1 MFKQVYDKL
10 EKEISGEIAYNYVA
24 EISRYHRIQASPGL
38 RSAVTYAVDTL
49 RKNGLDAEVQSYPA
63 NGKNYAWS
71 SLMFKEWNCKD
82 ATLKLIEPED
92 NSQFLARWSESKIS
106 LIQRSYPT
114 PEAGL
119 EAEVVHVGKGEEDE
133 DYKDLDVKGKMVL
146 CDGDVSRVHE
156 LAVERRG
163 AAGLIYYGTWIRP
176 PVLPEGEL
184 DDALKYTSFWW
195 TGEEKPGLGF
205 VLTPRKGRWLRDLLK
220 EKKVKVR
227 AQIDSELYEGTLDNA
242 VATIEGETDE
252 QVLVIAHICHPQP
265 SCNDNASGSA
275 AAMEAARSL
284 QKLIDEEHLKKPKRT
299 IKFTLVPEMSGSYTH
314 LNANEEEI
322 VNMIAAINLDMVGEN
337 QSKTA
342 SSFII
347 ERTPEST
354 SSFVNSLIET
364 IFKEIKGEIKNLGG
378 SGKYASFR
386 HTVTPFSGG
395 SDHYIYSDPTVDI
408 PCPMIIQW
416 PDKYWHTSYDTMD
429 KVDPDML
436 RKAAL
441 LTATY
446 AYTIANA
453 GEATALWL
461 TSEIYNNEKQHLL
474 ERLQSNIIETVN
486 RQENITENLRFL
498 DKQVRYW
505 IERAGKAILSVKTIA
520 PDSIV
525 LDETINLFL
534 DELEK
539 SVTSQLEIEKKVLEN
554 LIDSSGG
561 KIESSMD
568 KPTEEM
574 KEEANRMVP
583 KRVYRGPVSTRNW
596 VHKLSQEDREAFRKF
611 GKKFEDERMMG
622 TLGLYWTDGKRS
634 IKEINELVELE
645 TGRSNLEYLLGYYKF
660 LEKMKLVKITNR

>member
-24 EISRYHRIQASPGL
+24 EISRHHRIQASPGL
-38 RSAVTYAVDTL
+38 RSAVNYAVDTL
-49 RKNGLDAEVQSYPA
+49 RKNGLDAEVQSHPA
-63 NGKNYAWS
+63 NGKDYAWS
-71 SLMFKEWNCKD
+71 SLMFKEWNCDD
-82 ATLKLIEPED
+82 ATLKLIEPEE
-92 NSQFLARWSESKIS
+92 NSQFLARWSESKLS

-114 PEAGL
+114 HEKGF

-133 DYKDLDVKGKMVL
+133 DYEDLDVKRKMVL

-156 LAVERRG
+156 LAVESRE

-195 TGEEKPGLGF
+195 TGQEKPGLGF

-242 VATIEGETDE
+242 VATIKGETDE
-252 QVLVIAHICHPQP
+252 QVIVIAHICHPQP

-284 QKLIDEEHLKKPKRT
+284 QKLIDEEILEKPKRT

-314 LNANEEEI
+314 LNANEKEI
-322 VNMIAAINLDMVGEN
+322 TKMIAAINLDMVGEN

-354 SSFVNSLIET
+354 PSFVNSLIET
-364 IFKEIKGEIKNLGG
+364 IFKEIKGEVQNLGG
-378 SGKYASFR
+378 SGNYASFR
-386 HTVTPFSGG
+386 HTITPFSGG
-395 SDHYIYSDPTVDI
+395 SDHYIYSDPTVNV

-429 KVDPDML
+429 KVDPEML

-453 GEATALWL
+453 GEETALWL
-461 TSEIYNNEKQHLL
+461 TSETYNNEKQYLL
-474 ERLQSNIIETVN
+474 ERLQKKISYVMSN
-486 RQENITENLRFL
+486 QENITENLSLL

-505 IERAGKAILSVKTIA
+505 IERAGKAILSVKTLA
-520 PDSIV
+520 PDSNV
-525 LDETINLFL
+525 LNETIELFIQ
-534 DELEK
+534 DLEK
-539 SVTSQLEIEKKVLEN
+539 SVTSQLEIEKRVLEN
-554 LIDSSGG
+554 LVVSLSRQ
-561 KIESSMD
+561 IEPGTV
-568 KPTEEM
+568 KPEEEM

-583 KRVYRGPVSTRNW
+583 ERVYRGPVSTRNW
-596 VHKLSQEDREAFRKF
+596 LNKMSQEDKEAFRKF
-611 GKKFEDERMMG
+611 GKKFEDERTTG

-634 IKEINELVELE
+634 IKEINDMVELE
-645 TGRSNLEYLLGYYKF
+645 AGRSNLEYLLGYYRF
-660 LEKMKLVKITNR
+660 LEKMELVKITNR

>member
-24 EISRYHRIQASPGL
+24 EISRHHRIQASPGL
-38 RSAVTYAVDTL
+38 RSAVNYAVDTL
-49 RKNGLDAEVQSYPA
+49 RKNGLDAEVQSHPA
-63 NGKNYAWS
+63 NGKDYAWS
-71 SLMFKEWNCKD
+71 SLMFKEWNCDD
-82 ATLKLIEPED
+82 ATLKLIEPEE
-92 NSQFLARWSESKIS
+92 NSQFLARWSESKLS
-106 LIQRSYPT
+106 LIQRSYHT
-114 PEAGL
+114 HEKGF

-133 DYKDLDVKGKMVL
+133 DYEDLDVKGKMVL

-195 TGEEKPGLGF
+195 TGQEKPGLGF

-242 VATIEGETDE
+242 VATIKGETDE
-252 QVLVIAHICHPQP
+252 QVIVIAHICHPQP

-284 QKLIDEEHLKKPKRT
+284 QKLIDEEILEKPKRT

-314 LNANEEEI
+314 LNANEKEI
-322 VNMIAAINLDMVGEN
+322 TKMIAAINLDMVGEN

-342 SSFII
+342 SCFII

-354 SSFVNSLIET
+354 PSFVNSLIET
-364 IFKEIKGEIKNLGG
+364 IFKEIKGEVQNLGG
-378 SGKYASFR
+378 SGNYASFR
-386 HTVTPFSGG
+386 HTITPFSGG
-395 SDHYIYSDPTVDI
+395 SDHYIYSDPTVNV

-429 KVDPDML
+429 KVDPEML

-453 GEATALWL
+453 GEETALWL
-461 TSEIYNNEKQHLL
+461 TSETYNNEKQYLL
-474 ERLQSNIIETVN
+474 ERLQKKISEVMNN
-486 RQENITENLRFL
+486 RENITENLSLL
-498 DKQVRYW
+498 DKQVNYW
-505 IERAGKAILSVKTIA
+505 VERAGKAILSVKTLA
-520 PDSIV
+520 PDSNV
-525 LDETINLFL
+525 LDETIELFIQ
-534 DELEK
+534 DLEK
-539 SVTSQLEIEKKVLEN
+539 SVMSQLEIEKRVLEN
-554 LIDSSGG
+554 LVVSLSRQ
-561 KIESSMD
+561 IEPGMV
-568 KPTEEM
+568 KPEEEM

-583 KRVYRGPVSTRNW
+583 ERVYRGPVSTRNW
-596 VHKLSQEDREAFRKF
+596 LNKMSQEDKEAFRKF
-611 GKKFEDERMMG
+611 GKKFEDERTTG

-634 IKEINELVELE
+634 VKEINEMVELE
-645 TGRSNLEYLLGYYKF
+645 AGRSNLEYLLGYYRF
-660 LEKMKLVKITNR
+660 LEKMELVKITNR